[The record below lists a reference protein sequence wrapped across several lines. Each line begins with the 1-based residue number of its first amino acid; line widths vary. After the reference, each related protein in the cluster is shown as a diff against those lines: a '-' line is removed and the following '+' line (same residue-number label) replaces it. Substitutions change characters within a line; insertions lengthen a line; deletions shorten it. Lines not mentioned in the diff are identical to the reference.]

1 MKIFNKTKVTLAL
14 FVAVL
19 VAGFAFAETVQV
31 TKTLWSEGKTFDTE
45 EFGQIDL
52 PGTAVKVGDK
62 LIITYEKA
70 GSAFQD
76 NARAAAPMRDISRS
90 AEVRIFVDE
99 ANEPLKA
106 WEELTDAGTLE
117 YTFEA
122 AIEATSKITISARN
136 LTITKVELET
146 EEEAGPFDPATA
158 IANPSFELDG
168 EKSVSGAALELTGW
182 TFAGVGT
189 QFNNTEI
196 RPANSASTTSQ
207 FGTSAPKAGDYFLFF
222 RQGWNGNGN
231 TITITSDALT
241 EIPSGNYILSVA
253 YKQHYSYDNTTSQ
266 NTFVGLSLVNGE
278 TTLATGQS
286 PAATGVQ
293 GGSGDATY
301 FNDTEWSVLEVP
313 FTLAEA
319 TTGAQVVITLNAGG
333 QRRSDFCIDDVK
345 LTEVPAIEL
354 ALKDLE
360 AAIAAAQAQASTY
373 TIGEGLFY
381 YPASEIEPLTNAIAA
396 AQAAYSAAESKEAVE
411 AATATLN
418 AFLSTFAPAMNVP
431 TAGQAYN
438 VANATADGNLCIADG
453 KVTVAHNATVYF
465 TAVEGGYVISNKD
478 GEYIFKTTDNNWTLA
493 TPTTLADAYV
503 LTVVPVEGGYTLK
516 GAKGLLGLDSTTEG
530 STVYADKNQEKNGLW
545 TIAEATA
552 EEPGD
557 DYTSYIV
564 NADLTNS
571 ETKGF
576 DDAGTKGIDGSGV
589 VKVGNAASFD
599 FKQTISLPAGKYKLT
614 AQAAYRYG
622 ADEQAEYDA
631 IQAGTSTK
639 LVQLYATVG
648 SKTVAAPIQNRYDGA
663 SETNLAGDGAVQVNN
678 LWVPNS
684 TNAVKAW
691 FAAGKYVNEVEFNL
705 PADGDVTIG
714 INRIS
719 TPASDYTVIGPWTL
733 TRIGDAETEPEP
745 QPATLAEGKYYM
757 YNVAAEGY
765 LVGANNWGTR
775 ASIAKVGGIEIEAVS
790 ADGKY
795 ELKTPLYNKHLG
807 FDGYVDNGN
816 PANWTVTGVEGQEGV
831 FTLSTDGTNVLFWDG
846 GSATTTSV
854 GAMPE
859 AAANAHWKF
868 IPVADRLASLA
879 TATANKSVDAT
890 FLISNPNFDREAS
903 TAAWENENSSITFGG
918 NNDNRVAESYMKAF
932 DFKQTLANAP
942 AGIYKLSAQASVT
955 FHDNRTIKEYDGNGY
970 PVVFANET
978 TADFI
983 DMEAADQL
991 SNMGQMST
999 AYSAGRYYIEPIFVQ
1014 VETDGAL
1021 TVGAKSERADI
1032 WAIFD
1037 NFVLTYYGADA
1048 TIDQVKNADILAEL
1062 AELKAEA
1069 EALVSGVEN
1078 ETVASALQAAIDAA
1092 AAATDTESINA
1103 AIEALKAAI
1112 DNAKALPVVKDVL
1125 AAMKNVMEGTNV
1137 YTAEALATYKALY
1150 DEIEGKYNA
1159 GTYTYAEAAALENPE
1174 SVMGWHQTNV
1184 VDDLLLSSWSIGETK
1199 ANNYDAG
1206 LYINTWSTEGNTDGS
1221 NFKVPFFE
1229 YWVGD
1234 GESLG
1239 ANTISA
1245 ELLGLEAGEYEVS
1258 AWVRVR
1264 VKNGAEAPATGI
1276 SMQVNEGEAVAIAG
1290 DQVGTSQMY
1299 LQEYTA
1305 TGVVA
1310 EDGVLKIKFDV
1321 AAENN
1326 VSWLSFKNVK
1336 YTKKG
1341 GTQPEPVEGILY
1353 SWESPEGTPA
1363 EYGGTI
1369 VYTNGTGDDR
1379 VNYPNSGYYTICLN
1393 GKKANINDETA
1404 SANAGHMVITLN
1416 EAITEDC
1423 AISMDAY
1430 IVKDA
1435 SKKSSAYFIFEN
1447 GTEFEGAIY
1456 SDEANIDPAFNGQ
1469 ITNTVTEIPA
1479 TAVGSKTIKITRGQT
1494 GTNLFIT
1501 KLVIGKKDVVTGIE
1515 NVTVTRSDI
1524 DGIYNL
1530 RGQRVLNPTKGL
1542 YIING
1547 KKVIIR

>member
-19 VAGFAFAETVQV
+19 VAGFAFAETAQV
-31 TKTLWSEGKTFDTE
+31 TKTLWSEGKTFDTD

-76 NARAAAPMRDISRS
+76 NARAAAPMRDISRT

-99 ANEPLKA
+99 ASEPLKA

-122 AIEATSKITISARN
+122 AIAATSKITISARN

-146 EEEAGPFDPATA
+146 EEETGPFDPATA

-168 EKSVSGAALELTGW
+168 EKSASNAALELTGW

-207 FGTSAPKAGDYFLFF
+207 FGTSAPKVGDYFLFF

-360 AAIAAAQAQASTY
+360 AAIAAAQAQVATY

-431 TAGQAYN
+431 
-438 VANATADGNLCIADG
+438 VADKLYAFQLRVDGEVPVYMALAEEGISIAEKATALKFIEAE
-453 KVTVAHNATVYF
+453 NA
-465 TAVEGGYVISNKD
+465 
-478 GEYIFKTTDNNWTLA
+478 GEYYLSNEDGTLYVGLAGGNAWTMSAVADKKAAWTFTPMPDGAYRINNLVTKGRFVGTNA
-493 TPTTLADAYV
+493 ADKA
-503 LTVVPVEGGYTLK
+503 
-516 GAKGLLGLDSTTEG
+516 AG
-530 STVYADKNQEKNGLW
+530 SPCYADKQPSNGNIDWL
-545 TIAEATA
+545 IAEATA

-564 NADLTNS
+564 NADLTS
-571 ETKGF
+571 TDPKGF
-576 DDAGTKGIDGSGV
+576 DDAGTKGIDGSGM
-589 VKVGNAASFD
+589 VKVGNAAAFD
-599 FKQTISLPAGKYKLT
+599 FKQTILNLPAGKYKLT

-631 IQAGTSTK
+631 MQTNAVTK

-648 SKTVAAPIQNRYDGA
+648 SKTVTQPVQNRYDGA
-663 SETNLAGDGAVQVNN
+663 SDTDYANGSGSVTVNGKF
-678 LWVPNS
+678 VPNS
-684 TNAVKAW
+684 SSAVQAW
-691 FAAGKYVNEVEFNL
+691 FAAGQYVNEVEFNL

-714 INRIS
+714 INRVG
-719 TPASDYTVIGPWTL
+719 TPESDYTVIGPWTL

-745 QPATLAEGKYYM
+745 PVVEPGTDMTSYITNPSFETGDLTGWTVGNSSDTGVKPNSNATYTTEGCD
-757 YNVAAEGY
+757 GDY
-765 LVGANNWGTR
+765 LFNTWWQGIPITQTVTGLPNGT
-775 ASIAKVGGIEIEAVS
+775 
-790 ADGKY
+790 Y
-795 ELKTPLYNKHLG
+795 ELKALMANDAITAGNQPCLYLLANGEHSAAFSSATAG
-807 FDGYVDNGN
+807 VFAEGSMQFYVTNGTATIGAIGGNADGSFNEAGYYWYKVDN
-816 PANWTVTGVEGQEGV
+816 
-831 FTLSTDGTNVLFWDG
+831 F
-846 GSATTTSV
+846 
-854 GAMPE
+854 
-859 AAANAHWKF
+859 
-868 IPVADRLASLA
+868 RL
-879 TATANKSVDAT
+879 T
-890 FLISNPNFDREAS
+890 F
-903 TAAWENENSSITFGG
+903 
-918 NNDNRVAESYMKAF
+918 V
-932 DFKQTLANAP
+932 
-942 AGIYKLSAQASVT
+942 
-955 FHDNRTIKEYDGNGY
+955 
-970 PVVFANET
+970 
-978 TADFI
+978 
-983 DMEAADQL
+983 
-991 SNMGQMST
+991 
-999 AYSAGRYYIEPIFVQ
+999 
-1014 VETDGAL
+1014 
-1021 TVGAKSERADI
+1021 
-1032 WAIFD
+1032 
-1037 NFVLTYYGADA
+1037 
-1048 TIDQVKNADILAEL
+1048 
-1062 AELKAEA
+1062 
-1069 EALVSGVEN
+1069 EALPN
-1078 ETVASALQAAIDAA
+1078 IDDIEIPEGKMSNAA
-1092 AAATDTESINA
+1092 AAAITA
-1103 AIEALKAAI
+1103 AKEAG
-1112 DNAKALPVVKDVL
+1112 DVL
-1125 AAMKNVMEGTNV
+1125 ALLAAVQAAKESIEAYAHAKTIIDGFENPADKTNV
-1137 YTAEALATYKALY
+1137 YTAEAKEAFDTFFATIQANINALK
-1150 DEIEGKYNA
+1150 EKYEA
-1159 GTYTYAEAAALENPE
+1159 GTLTDEEAKAAADPL
-1174 SVMGWHQTNV
+1174 VFGWHADNQF
-1184 VDDLLLSSWSIGETK
+1184 DDFLLSAWSIGESK
-1199 ANNYDAG
+1199 AKDYDTP
-1206 LYINTWSTEGNTDGS
+1206 LYINGWSTEGNTDGS

-1353 SWESPEGTPA
+1353 SWESPEGTPV

-1393 GKKANINDETA
+1393 GKKANIDDQTA

-1430 IVKDA
+1430 IVKNE
-1435 SKKSSAYFIFEN
+1435 SKKASAYYYFEN
-1447 GTEFEGAIY
+1447 DTHFEGAIY

-1524 DGIYNL
+1524 EGIYNL

>member
-19 VAGFAFAETVQV
+19 VAGFAFAETAQV

-76 NARAAAPMRDISRS
+76 NARAAAPMRDISRT

-99 ANEPLKA
+99 ASEPLKA

-146 EEEAGPFDPATA
+146 EEEAATDLISQYFYNTDFA
-158 IANPSFELDG
+158 SIEHWTPV
-168 EKSVSGAALELTGW
+168 VS
-182 TFAGVGT
+182 
-189 QFNNTEI
+189 
-196 RPANSASTTSQ
+196 SQ
-207 FGTSAPKAGDYFLFF
+207 FREY
-222 RQGWNGNGN
+222 GNGLIGTYVVQGTN
-231 TITITSDALT
+231 
-241 EIPSGNYILSVA
+241 
-253 YKQHYSYDNTTSQ
+253 
-266 NTFVGLSLVNGE
+266 
-278 TTLATGQS
+278 
-286 PAATGVQ
+286 PAATVDETHLATEYCLGTECRWDTNYSSLTQESFVELPAGAYKLMYDVQ
-293 GGSGDATY
+293 NTNAGTTKAAYDNLFKVIVG
-301 FNDTEWSVLEVP
+301 DTEYVDESTEWMEGATSWTTHSILFNVAEPTKVTISFGYGTGNNKFGAGNTPALYISHLQLEEVDQIDVA
-313 FTLAEA
+313 LAE
-319 TTGAQVVITLNAGG
+319 
-333 QRRSDFCIDDVK
+333 
-345 LTEVPAIEL
+345 
-354 ALKDLE
+354 LE

-373 TIGEGLFY
+373 AVGEGLFY
-381 YPASEIEPLTNAIAA
+381 YPASEIEPLNNAIAA

-411 AATATLN
+411 TATATLN

-438 VANATADGNLCIADG
+438 VANATAEGNLCIADG
-453 KVTVAHNATVYF
+453 KVTVAKNATVYF
-465 TAVEGGYVISNKD
+465 TAVEGGYILSNKD

-493 TPTTLADAYV
+493 TTTDAASAYV
-503 LTVVPVEGGYTLK
+503 LTVIPVEGGYTLK
-516 GAKGLLGLDSTTEG
+516 GAKGLLGLDNTTEG

-564 NADLTNS
+564 NADLTS
-571 ETKGF
+571 TDPKGF
-576 DDAGTKGIDGSGV
+576 DDAGTKGIDGSGM
-589 VKVGNAASFD
+589 VKVGNAAAFD
-599 FKQTISLPAGKYKLT
+599 FKQTILNLPAGKYKLT

-631 IQAGTSTK
+631 MQTNAVTK

-648 SKTVAAPIQNRYDGA
+648 SKTVTQPVQNRYDGA
-663 SETNLAGDGAVQVNN
+663 SDTDYANGSGSVTVNGKF
-678 LWVPNS
+678 VPNS
-684 TNAVKAW
+684 SSAVQAW
-691 FAAGKYVNEVEFNL
+691 FAAGQYVNEVEFNL

-714 INRIS
+714 INRVG
-719 TPASDYTVIGPWTL
+719 TPESDYTVIGPWTL

-745 QPATLAEGKYYM
+745 PVVEPGSDMTSYITNPSFETGDLTGWTVGNSSDTGVKPNSNATYTTEGCD
-757 YNVAAEGY
+757 GDY
-765 LVGANNWGTR
+765 LFNTWWQGIPITQTVTGLPNGT
-775 ASIAKVGGIEIEAVS
+775 
-790 ADGKY
+790 Y
-795 ELKTPLYNKHLG
+795 ELKALMTNDCITAGNQPCLYLLANGEHSEAFSSPNAG
-807 FDGYVDNGN
+807 VFAEGSMQFYVTNGTATIGAIGGNADGSFNEAGYYWYKVDN
-816 PANWTVTGVEGQEGV
+816 
-831 FTLSTDGTNVLFWDG
+831 F
-846 GSATTTSV
+846 
-854 GAMPE
+854 
-859 AAANAHWKF
+859 
-868 IPVADRLASLA
+868 RL
-879 TATANKSVDAT
+879 T
-890 FLISNPNFDREAS
+890 F
-903 TAAWENENSSITFGG
+903 
-918 NNDNRVAESYMKAF
+918 V
-932 DFKQTLANAP
+932 
-942 AGIYKLSAQASVT
+942 
-955 FHDNRTIKEYDGNGY
+955 
-970 PVVFANET
+970 
-978 TADFI
+978 
-983 DMEAADQL
+983 
-991 SNMGQMST
+991 
-999 AYSAGRYYIEPIFVQ
+999 
-1014 VETDGAL
+1014 
-1021 TVGAKSERADI
+1021 
-1032 WAIFD
+1032 
-1037 NFVLTYYGADA
+1037 
-1048 TIDQVKNADILAEL
+1048 
-1062 AELKAEA
+1062 
-1069 EALVSGVEN
+1069 EALPS
-1078 ETVASALQAAIDAA
+1078 IDDIEIPEGKMSNAA
-1092 AAATDTESINA
+1092 AAALTEAKQSGDVIALLEAVKAANASIEAYAKMKSQLDAIA
-1103 AIEALKAAI
+1103 AILDE
-1112 DNAKALPVVKDVL
+1112 
-1125 AAMKNVMEGTNV
+1125 TNF
-1137 YTAEALATYKALY
+1137 YTAEAKTAFDT
-1150 DEIEGKYNA
+1150 EYNA
-1159 GTYTYAEAAALENPE
+1159 KLAAYEAGTATDAEAAAFNYGSRLEGLIP
-1174 SVMGWHQTNV
+1174 T
-1184 VDDLLLSSWSIGETK
+1184 LLLSAFTSTVEGTP
-1199 ANNYDAG
+1199 
-1206 LYINTWSTEGNTDGS
+1206 YINTWSVEGNNDGS
-1221 NFKVPFFE
+1221 NFLTPFYE
-1229 YWVGD
+1229 YWTGD
-1234 GESLG
+1234 ANSLG
-1239 ANTISA
+1239 ANTITG
-1245 ELLGLEAGEYEVS
+1245 ELLGLEAGEYEVT

-1276 SMQVNEGEAVAIAG
+1276 TMQVNEGEAVAIAG
-1290 DQVGTSQMY
+1290 DQIGTSQMY

-1305 TGVVA
+1305 TGTVA
-1310 EDGVLKIKFDV
+1310 EGGALKIKFDV
-1321 AAENN
+1321 AADNN

-1353 SWESPEGTPA
+1353 SWESPEGTPV

-1393 GKKANINDETA
+1393 GKKANIDDQTA

-1430 IVKDA
+1430 IVKNE
-1435 SKKSSAYFIFEN
+1435 SKKASAYYYFEN

>member
-19 VAGFAFAETVQV
+19 VAGFAFAETAQV
-31 TKTLWSEGKTFDTE
+31 TKTLWSEGKTFDTD

-76 NARAAAPMRDISRS
+76 NARAAAPMRDISRT

-99 ANEPLKA
+99 ASEPLKA

-122 AIEATSKITISARN
+122 AIAATSKITISARN

-146 EEEAGPFDPATA
+146 EEEAATDL
-158 IANPSFELDG
+158 ISQYFY
-168 EKSVSGAALELTGW
+168 
-182 TFAGVGT
+182 
-189 QFNNTEI
+189 NTDF
-196 RPANSASTTSQ
+196 ASTEHWTPVVSSGYRDYGYGLI
-207 FGTSAPKAGDYFLFF
+207 GTYVV
-222 RQGWNGNGN
+222 QGSN
-231 TITITSDALT
+231 
-241 EIPSGNYILSVA
+241 
-253 YKQHYSYDNTTSQ
+253 
-266 NTFVGLSLVNGE
+266 
-278 TTLATGQS
+278 
-286 PAATGVQ
+286 PAATVDETHLATEYCLGTECRWETNYSSLTQESFVEFPAGAYKLMYDVQ
-293 GGSGDATY
+293 NTNAGTTKAAYDNLFKVIVG
-301 FNDTEWSVLEVP
+301 DTEYVDESTEWMEGATSWTTHSILFNVAEPTKVTISFGYGTGNYNYGSANTPALYISHLQLEEVDQIDVA
-313 FTLAEA
+313 LAE
-319 TTGAQVVITLNAGG
+319 
-333 QRRSDFCIDDVK
+333 
-345 LTEVPAIEL
+345 
-354 ALKDLE
+354 LE
-360 AAIAAAQAQASTY
+360 AAIAAAQAQVATY

-411 AATATLN
+411 TATATLN

-438 VANATADGNLCIADG
+438 VANATAEGNLCIADG
-453 KVTVAHNATVYF
+453 KVTVAKDATVYF
-465 TAVEGGYVISNKD
+465 TAVEGGYILSNKD

-493 TPTTLADAYV
+493 TTTDAASAYV
-503 LTVVPVEGGYTLK
+503 LTVNPVEGGYTFQ
-516 GAKGLLGLDSTTEG
+516 GAKGLLGLDSTAEG
-530 STVYADKNQEKNGLW
+530 STVYANKSQANNGLW

-564 NADLTNS
+564 NADLTS
-571 ETKGF
+571 TDPKGF

-622 ADEQAEYDA
+622 ADEQAEYNA
-631 IQAGTSTK
+631 IQAGTTTK

-648 SKTVAAPIQNRYDGA
+648 SKTVTQPVQNRYDGA
-663 SETNLAGDGAVQVNN
+663 SDTDLANGSGSVTVNGKF
-678 LWVPNS
+678 VPNS
-684 TNAVKAW
+684 SSAVQAW
-691 FAAGKYVNEVEFNL
+691 FAAGQYVNEVEFNL

-714 INRIS
+714 INRVG
-719 TPASDYTVIGPWTL
+719 TPESDYTVIGPWTL

-745 QPATLAEGKYYM
+745 PVVEPGSDMTSYITNPSFETGDLTGWTVGNSSDTGVKPNSNATYTTEGCD
-757 YNVAAEGY
+757 GDY
-765 LVGANNWGTR
+765 LFNTWWQGIPITQTVTGLPNGT
-775 ASIAKVGGIEIEAVS
+775 
-790 ADGKY
+790 Y
-795 ELKTPLYNKHLG
+795 ELKALMTNDCITAGNQPCLYLLANGEHSEAFSSPNAG
-807 FDGYVDNGN
+807 VFAEGSMQFYVTNGTATIGAIGGNADGSFNEAGYYWYKVDN
-816 PANWTVTGVEGQEGV
+816 
-831 FTLSTDGTNVLFWDG
+831 F
-846 GSATTTSV
+846 
-854 GAMPE
+854 
-859 AAANAHWKF
+859 
-868 IPVADRLASLA
+868 RL
-879 TATANKSVDAT
+879 T
-890 FLISNPNFDREAS
+890 F
-903 TAAWENENSSITFGG
+903 
-918 NNDNRVAESYMKAF
+918 V
-932 DFKQTLANAP
+932 
-942 AGIYKLSAQASVT
+942 
-955 FHDNRTIKEYDGNGY
+955 
-970 PVVFANET
+970 
-978 TADFI
+978 
-983 DMEAADQL
+983 
-991 SNMGQMST
+991 
-999 AYSAGRYYIEPIFVQ
+999 
-1014 VETDGAL
+1014 
-1021 TVGAKSERADI
+1021 
-1032 WAIFD
+1032 
-1037 NFVLTYYGADA
+1037 
-1048 TIDQVKNADILAEL
+1048 
-1062 AELKAEA
+1062 
-1069 EALVSGVEN
+1069 EALPN
-1078 ETVASALQAAIDAA
+1078 IDDIEIPEGKMSNAA
-1092 AAATDTESINA
+1092 AAALTEAKQSGDVIALLEAVKAANASIEAYAKMKSQLDAIA
-1103 AIEALKAAI
+1103 AILDE
-1112 DNAKALPVVKDVL
+1112 
-1125 AAMKNVMEGTNV
+1125 TNF
-1137 YTAEALATYKALY
+1137 YTAEAKTAFDT
-1150 DEIEGKYNA
+1150 EYNA
-1159 GTYTYAEAAALENPE
+1159 KLAAYEAGTATDAEAAAFNYGSRLEGLIP
-1174 SVMGWHQTNV
+1174 T
-1184 VDDLLLSSWSIGETK
+1184 LLLSAFTSTVEGTP
-1199 ANNYDAG
+1199 
-1206 LYINTWSTEGNTDGS
+1206 YINTWSVEGNNDGS
-1221 NFKVPFFE
+1221 NFLTPFYE
-1229 YWVGD
+1229 YWTGD
-1234 GESLG
+1234 ANSLG
-1239 ANTISA
+1239 ANTITG
-1245 ELLGLEAGEYEVS
+1245 ELLGLEAGEYEVT

-1276 SMQVNEGEAVAIAG
+1276 TMQVNEGEAVAIAG

-1299 LQEYTA
+1299 LKEYTA
-1305 TGVVA
+1305 TGTVA
-1310 EDGVLKIKFDV
+1310 EGGALKIKFDV
-1321 AAENN
+1321 AADNN

-1353 SWESPEGTPA
+1353 SWESPEGTPV

-1393 GKKANINDETA
+1393 GKKANINDQTA

-1430 IVKDA
+1430 IVKNE
-1435 SKKSSAYFIFEN
+1435 SKKASAYYYFEN

>member
-19 VAGFAFAETVQV
+19 VAGFAFAETAQV
-31 TKTLWSEGKTFDTE
+31 TKTLWSEGKTFDTD

-76 NARAAAPMRDISRS
+76 NARAAAPMRDISRT

-99 ANEPLKA
+99 ASEPLKA

-122 AIEATSKITISARN
+122 AIAATSKITISARN

-146 EEEAGPFDPATA
+146 EEEAATDL
-158 IANPSFELDG
+158 ISQYFY
-168 EKSVSGAALELTGW
+168 
-182 TFAGVGT
+182 
-189 QFNNTEI
+189 NTDF
-196 RPANSASTTSQ
+196 ASTEHWTPVVSS
-207 FGTSAPKAGDYFLFF
+207 GYRDY
-222 RQGWNGNGN
+222 GNGLIGTYVVQGTN
-231 TITITSDALT
+231 
-241 EIPSGNYILSVA
+241 
-253 YKQHYSYDNTTSQ
+253 
-266 NTFVGLSLVNGE
+266 
-278 TTLATGQS
+278 
-286 PAATGVQ
+286 PAATVDETHLATEYCLGTECRWNTNYSSLTQESFVELPAGAYKLMYDVQ
-293 GGSGDATY
+293 NTNAGTTKAAYDNLFKVIVG
-301 FNDTEWSVLEVP
+301 DTEYVDESTEWMEGATSWTTHSILFNVAEPTKVTISFGYGTGNNNFGAGNTPALYISHLQLEEVDQIDVA
-313 FTLAEA
+313 LAE
-319 TTGAQVVITLNAGG
+319 
-333 QRRSDFCIDDVK
+333 
-345 LTEVPAIEL
+345 
-354 ALKDLE
+354 LE
-360 AAIAAAQAQASTY
+360 AAIAAAQALASTY

-411 AATATLN
+411 TATATLN
-418 AFLSTFAPAMNVP
+418 AFLSTFAPAMNAP

-453 KVTVAHNATVYF
+453 KVTVAKDATVYF
-465 TAVEGGYVISNKD
+465 TAVEGGYILSNKD

-493 TPTTLADAYV
+493 TTTDAASAYV
-503 LTVVPVEGGYTLK
+503 LTVIPVEGGYTLK
-516 GAKGLLGLDSTTEG
+516 GAKGLLGLDNTTEG
-530 STVYADKNQEKNGLW
+530 STVYANKSQANNGLW

-564 NADLTNS
+564 NADLTS
-571 ETKGF
+571 TDPKGF
-576 DDAGTKGIDGSGV
+576 DDAGTKGIDGSGM
-589 VKVGNAASFD
+589 VKVANAAAFD
-599 FKQTISLPAGKYKLT
+599 FKQTILNLPAGKYKLT

-631 IQAGTSTK
+631 MQTNAVTK

-648 SKTVAAPIQNRYDGA
+648 SKTVTQPVQNRYDGA
-663 SETNLAGDGAVQVNN
+663 SDTDYANGSGSVTVNGKF
-678 LWVPNS
+678 VPNS
-684 TNAVKAW
+684 SSAVQAW
-691 FAAGKYVNEVEFNL
+691 FAAGQYVNEVEFNL

-714 INRIS
+714 INRVG
-719 TPASDYTVIGPWTL
+719 TPESDYTVIGPWTL

-745 QPATLAEGKYYM
+745 PVVEPGSDMTSYITNPSFETGDLTGWTVGSSSDTGVKPNSNATYTTEGCD
-757 YNVAAEGY
+757 GDY
-765 LVGANNWGTR
+765 LFNTWWQGIPITQTVTGLPNGT
-775 ASIAKVGGIEIEAVS
+775 
-790 ADGKY
+790 Y
-795 ELKTPLYNKHLG
+795 ELKALMTNDCITAGNQPCLYLLANGEHSEAFSSPNAG
-807 FDGYVDNGN
+807 VFAEGSMQFYVTNGTATIGAIGGNADGSFNEAGYYWYKVDN
-816 PANWTVTGVEGQEGV
+816 
-831 FTLSTDGTNVLFWDG
+831 F
-846 GSATTTSV
+846 
-854 GAMPE
+854 
-859 AAANAHWKF
+859 
-868 IPVADRLASLA
+868 RL
-879 TATANKSVDAT
+879 T
-890 FLISNPNFDREAS
+890 F
-903 TAAWENENSSITFGG
+903 
-918 NNDNRVAESYMKAF
+918 V
-932 DFKQTLANAP
+932 
-942 AGIYKLSAQASVT
+942 
-955 FHDNRTIKEYDGNGY
+955 
-970 PVVFANET
+970 
-978 TADFI
+978 
-983 DMEAADQL
+983 
-991 SNMGQMST
+991 
-999 AYSAGRYYIEPIFVQ
+999 
-1014 VETDGAL
+1014 
-1021 TVGAKSERADI
+1021 
-1032 WAIFD
+1032 
-1037 NFVLTYYGADA
+1037 
-1048 TIDQVKNADILAEL
+1048 
-1062 AELKAEA
+1062 
-1069 EALVSGVEN
+1069 EALPN
-1078 ETVASALQAAIDAA
+1078 IDDIEIPEGKMSNAA
-1092 AAATDTESINA
+1092 AAAITA
-1103 AIEALKAAI
+1103 AKEAG
-1112 DNAKALPVVKDVL
+1112 DVL
-1125 AAMKNVMEGTNV
+1125 ALLAAVQAAKESIEAYAHAKTIIDGFENPADKTNV
-1137 YTAEALATYKALY
+1137 YTAEAKEAFDTFFATIQANINALK
-1150 DEIEGKYNA
+1150 EKYEA
-1159 GTYTYAEAAALENPE
+1159 GTLTDEEAKAAADPL
-1174 SVMGWHQTNV
+1174 VFGWHADNQF
-1184 VDDLLLSSWSIGETK
+1184 DDFLLSAWSIGESK
-1199 ANNYDAG
+1199 AKDYDTP
-1206 LYINTWSTEGNTDGS
+1206 LYINGWSIEGNIDGS

-1353 SWESPEGTPA
+1353 SWESPEGTPV

-1369 VYTNGTGDDR
+1369 VYTNGDGER
-1379 VNYPNSGYYTICLN
+1379 VNYPNAGYYTICLN

-1430 IVKDA
+1430 INKNATD
-1435 SKKSSAYFIFEN
+1435 KKASAYFFFET
-1447 GTEFEGAIY
+1447 GTEFEGPVY
-1456 SDEANIDPAFNGQ
+1456 SDEANIDETVGGQ

-1524 DGIYNL
+1524 EGIYNL

>member
-19 VAGFAFAETVQV
+19 VAGFAFAETAQV
-31 TKTLWSEGKTFDTE
+31 TKTLWSEGKTFDTD

-76 NARAAAPMRDISRS
+76 NARAAAPMRDISRT

-99 ANEPLKA
+99 ASEPLKA

-122 AIEATSKITISARN
+122 AIAATSKITISARN

-146 EEEAGPFDPATA
+146 EEEAATDLISQYFYNTDFA
-158 IANPSFELDG
+158 SIEHWTPV
-168 EKSVSGAALELTGW
+168 VSSGYRDYGYGLI
-182 TFAGVGT
+182 GT
-189 QFNNTEI
+189 
-196 RPANSASTTSQ
+196 
-207 FGTSAPKAGDYFLFF
+207 YVV
-222 RQGWNGNGN
+222 QGSN
-231 TITITSDALT
+231 
-241 EIPSGNYILSVA
+241 
-253 YKQHYSYDNTTSQ
+253 
-266 NTFVGLSLVNGE
+266 
-278 TTLATGQS
+278 
-286 PAATGVQ
+286 PAATVDETHLATEYCLGTECRWETNYSSLTQESFVEFPAGAYKLMYDVQ
-293 GGSGDATY
+293 NTNAGTTKAAYDNLFKVIVGDTEYVDESTEWMEGATSWTTHSILFNVAEPTKVTISFGYGTGNYNYGSGNTPALY
-301 FNDTEWSVLEVP
+301 ISHLQLEEVDQIDVA
-313 FTLAEA
+313 LAE
-319 TTGAQVVITLNAGG
+319 
-333 QRRSDFCIDDVK
+333 
-345 LTEVPAIEL
+345 
-354 ALKDLE
+354 LE
-360 AAIAAAQAQASTY
+360 AAIAAAQALASTY

-411 AATATLN
+411 TATATLN

-438 VANATADGNLCIADG
+438 VANATAEGNLCIADG
-453 KVTVAHNATVYF
+453 KVTVAKDATVYF
-465 TAVEGGYVISNKD
+465 TAVEGGYILSNKD

-493 TPTTLADAYV
+493 TTTDAASAYV
-503 LTVVPVEGGYTLK
+503 LTVNPVEGGYTLK

-530 STVYADKNQEKNGLW
+530 STVYANKSQANNGLW

-564 NADLTNS
+564 NADLTS
-571 ETKGF
+571 TDPKGF
-576 DDAGTKGIDGSGV
+576 DDAGTKGIDGGM
-589 VKVGNAASFD
+589 VKVGSAAAFD
-599 FKQTISLPAGKYKLT
+599 FKQTILNLPAGKYKLT

-631 IQAGTSTK
+631 MQTNAVTK

-648 SKTVAAPIQNRYDGA
+648 SKTVTQPVQNRYDGA
-663 SETNLAGDGAVQVNN
+663 SDTDYANGSGSVTVNGKF
-678 LWVPNS
+678 VPNS
-684 TNAVKAW
+684 SSAVQAW
-691 FAAGKYVNEVEFNL
+691 FAAGQYVNEVEFNL

-714 INRIS
+714 INRVG
-719 TPASDYTVIGPWTL
+719 TPESDYTVIGPWTL

-745 QPATLAEGKYYM
+745 PVVEPGSDMTSYITNPSFETGDLTGWTVGNSSDTGVKPNSNATYTTEGCD
-757 YNVAAEGY
+757 GDY
-765 LVGANNWGTR
+765 LFNTWWQGIPITQTVTGLPNGT
-775 ASIAKVGGIEIEAVS
+775 
-790 ADGKY
+790 Y
-795 ELKTPLYNKHLG
+795 ELKALMTNDCITAGNQPCLYLLANGEHSEAFSSPNAG
-807 FDGYVDNGN
+807 VFAEGSMQFYVTNGTATIGAIGGNADGSFNEAGYYWYKVDN
-816 PANWTVTGVEGQEGV
+816 
-831 FTLSTDGTNVLFWDG
+831 F
-846 GSATTTSV
+846 
-854 GAMPE
+854 
-859 AAANAHWKF
+859 
-868 IPVADRLASLA
+868 RL
-879 TATANKSVDAT
+879 T
-890 FLISNPNFDREAS
+890 F
-903 TAAWENENSSITFGG
+903 
-918 NNDNRVAESYMKAF
+918 V
-932 DFKQTLANAP
+932 
-942 AGIYKLSAQASVT
+942 
-955 FHDNRTIKEYDGNGY
+955 
-970 PVVFANET
+970 
-978 TADFI
+978 
-983 DMEAADQL
+983 
-991 SNMGQMST
+991 
-999 AYSAGRYYIEPIFVQ
+999 
-1014 VETDGAL
+1014 
-1021 TVGAKSERADI
+1021 
-1032 WAIFD
+1032 
-1037 NFVLTYYGADA
+1037 
-1048 TIDQVKNADILAEL
+1048 
-1062 AELKAEA
+1062 
-1069 EALVSGVEN
+1069 EALPS
-1078 ETVASALQAAIDAA
+1078 IDDIEIPEGKMSNAA
-1092 AAATDTESINA
+1092 AAALTEAKQSGDVIALLEAVKAANASIEAYAKMKSQLDAIA
-1103 AIEALKAAI
+1103 AILDE
-1112 DNAKALPVVKDVL
+1112 
-1125 AAMKNVMEGTNV
+1125 TNF
-1137 YTAEALATYKALY
+1137 YTAEAKTAFDT
-1150 DEIEGKYNA
+1150 EYNA
-1159 GTYTYAEAAALENPE
+1159 KLAAYEAGTATDAEAAAFNYGSRLEGLIP
-1174 SVMGWHQTNV
+1174 T
-1184 VDDLLLSSWSIGETK
+1184 LLLSAFTSTVEGTP
-1199 ANNYDAG
+1199 
-1206 LYINTWSTEGNTDGS
+1206 YINTWSVEGNNDGS
-1221 NFKVPFFE
+1221 NFLTPFYE
-1229 YWVGD
+1229 YWTGD
-1234 GESLG
+1234 ANSLG
-1239 ANTISA
+1239 ANTITG
-1245 ELLGLEAGEYEVS
+1245 ELLGLEAGEYEVT

-1276 SMQVNEGEAVAIAG
+1276 TMQVNEGEAVAIAG
-1290 DQVGTSQMY
+1290 DQIGTSQMY

-1305 TGVVA
+1305 TGTVA
-1310 EDGVLKIKFDV
+1310 EGGALKIKFDV
-1321 AAENN
+1321 AADNN

-1353 SWESPEGTPA
+1353 SWESPEGTPV

-1393 GKKANINDETA
+1393 GKKANIDDQTA

-1430 IVKDA
+1430 IVKNE
-1435 SKKSSAYFIFEN
+1435 SKKASAYYYFEN
-1447 GTEFEGAIY
+1447 GTHFEGAIY

-1524 DGIYNL
+1524 EGIYNL

>member
-19 VAGFAFAETVQV
+19 VAGFAFAETAQV
-31 TKTLWSEGKTFDTE
+31 TKTLWSEGKTFDTD

-52 PGTAVKVGDK
+52 PGTAVKVGNK

-76 NARAAAPMRDISRS
+76 NARAAAPMRDISRT

-99 ANEPLKA
+99 ASEPLKA

-122 AIEATSKITISARN
+122 AIAATSKITISARN

-146 EEEAGPFDPATA
+146 EEEAATDL
-158 IANPSFELDG
+158 ISQYFY
-168 EKSVSGAALELTGW
+168 
-182 TFAGVGT
+182 
-189 QFNNTEI
+189 NTDF
-196 RPANSASTTSQ
+196 ASTEHWTPVVSSGYRDYGYGLI
-207 FGTSAPKAGDYFLFF
+207 GTYVV
-222 RQGWNGNGN
+222 QGSN
-231 TITITSDALT
+231 
-241 EIPSGNYILSVA
+241 
-253 YKQHYSYDNTTSQ
+253 
-266 NTFVGLSLVNGE
+266 
-278 TTLATGQS
+278 
-286 PAATGVQ
+286 PAATVDETHLATEYCLGTECRWETNYSSLTQESFVEFPAGAYKLMYDVQ
-293 GGSGDATY
+293 NTNAGTTKAAYDNLFKVIVG
-301 FNDTEWSVLEVP
+301 DTEYVDEKTEWMEGATSWTTHSILFNVAEPTKVTISFGYGTGNYNYGSANTPALYISHLQLEEVDQIDVA
-313 FTLAEA
+313 LAE
-319 TTGAQVVITLNAGG
+319 
-333 QRRSDFCIDDVK
+333 
-345 LTEVPAIEL
+345 
-354 ALKDLE
+354 LE
-360 AAIAAAQAQASTY
+360 AAIAAAQAQVATY

-411 AATATLN
+411 TATATLN

-438 VANATADGNLCIADG
+438 VANATAEGNLCIADG
-453 KVTVAHNATVYF
+453 KVTVAKDATVYF
-465 TAVEGGYVISNKD
+465 TAVEGGYILSNKD

-493 TPTTLADAYV
+493 TTTDAASAYV
-503 LTVVPVEGGYTLK
+503 LTVNPVEGGYTFQ
-516 GAKGLLGLDSTTEG
+516 GAKGLLGLDSTAEG
-530 STVYADKNQEKNGLW
+530 STVYANKSQANNGLW

-564 NADLTNS
+564 NADLTS
-571 ETKGF
+571 TDPKGF

-622 ADEQAEYDA
+622 ADEQAEYNA
-631 IQAGTSTK
+631 IQAGTTTK

-648 SKTVAAPIQNRYDGA
+648 SKTVTQPVQNRYDGA
-663 SETNLAGDGAVQVNN
+663 SDTDLANGSGSVTVNGKF
-678 LWVPNS
+678 VPNS
-684 TNAVKAW
+684 SSAVQAW
-691 FAAGKYVNEVEFNL
+691 FAAGQYVNEVEFNL

-714 INRIS
+714 INRVG
-719 TPASDYTVIGPWTL
+719 TPESDYTVIGPWTL

-745 QPATLAEGKYYM
+745 PVVEPGSDMTSYITNPSFETGDLTGWTVGNSSDTGVKPNSNATYTTEGCD
-757 YNVAAEGY
+757 GDY
-765 LVGANNWGTR
+765 LFNTWWQGIPITQTVTGLPNGT
-775 ASIAKVGGIEIEAVS
+775 
-790 ADGKY
+790 Y
-795 ELKTPLYNKHLG
+795 ELKALMTNDCITAGNQPCLYLLANGEHSEAFSSPNAG
-807 FDGYVDNGN
+807 VFAEGSMQFYVTNGTATIGAIGGNADGSFNEAGYYWYKVDN
-816 PANWTVTGVEGQEGV
+816 
-831 FTLSTDGTNVLFWDG
+831 F
-846 GSATTTSV
+846 
-854 GAMPE
+854 
-859 AAANAHWKF
+859 
-868 IPVADRLASLA
+868 RL
-879 TATANKSVDAT
+879 T
-890 FLISNPNFDREAS
+890 F
-903 TAAWENENSSITFGG
+903 
-918 NNDNRVAESYMKAF
+918 V
-932 DFKQTLANAP
+932 
-942 AGIYKLSAQASVT
+942 
-955 FHDNRTIKEYDGNGY
+955 
-970 PVVFANET
+970 
-978 TADFI
+978 
-983 DMEAADQL
+983 
-991 SNMGQMST
+991 
-999 AYSAGRYYIEPIFVQ
+999 
-1014 VETDGAL
+1014 
-1021 TVGAKSERADI
+1021 
-1032 WAIFD
+1032 
-1037 NFVLTYYGADA
+1037 
-1048 TIDQVKNADILAEL
+1048 
-1062 AELKAEA
+1062 
-1069 EALVSGVEN
+1069 EALPN
-1078 ETVASALQAAIDAA
+1078 IDDIEIPEGKMSNAA
-1092 AAATDTESINA
+1092 AAALTEAKQSGDVIALLEAVKAANASIEAYAKMKSQLDAIA
-1103 AIEALKAAI
+1103 AILDE
-1112 DNAKALPVVKDVL
+1112 
-1125 AAMKNVMEGTNV
+1125 TNF
-1137 YTAEALATYKALY
+1137 YTAEAKTAFDT
-1150 DEIEGKYNA
+1150 EYNA
-1159 GTYTYAEAAALENPE
+1159 KLAAYEAGTATDAEAAAFNYGSRLEGLIP
-1174 SVMGWHQTNV
+1174 T
-1184 VDDLLLSSWSIGETK
+1184 LLLSAFTSTVEGTP
-1199 ANNYDAG
+1199 
-1206 LYINTWSTEGNTDGS
+1206 YINTWSVEGNNDGS
-1221 NFKVPFFE
+1221 NFLTPFYE
-1229 YWVGD
+1229 YWTGD
-1234 GESLG
+1234 ANSLG
-1239 ANTISA
+1239 ANTITG
-1245 ELLGLEAGEYEVS
+1245 ELLGLEAGEYEVT

-1276 SMQVNEGEAVAIAG
+1276 TMQVNEGEAVAIAG

-1299 LQEYTA
+1299 LKEYTA
-1305 TGVVA
+1305 TGTVA
-1310 EDGVLKIKFDV
+1310 EGGALKIKFDV
-1321 AAENN
+1321 AADNN

-1353 SWESPEGTPA
+1353 SWESPEGTPV

-1393 GKKANINDETA
+1393 GKKANINDQTA

-1430 IVKDA
+1430 IVKNE
-1435 SKKSSAYFIFEN
+1435 SKKASAYYYFEN

>member
-19 VAGFAFAETVQV
+19 VAGFAFAETAQV
-31 TKTLWSEGKTFDTE
+31 TKTLWSEGKTFDTD

-76 NARAAAPMRDISRS
+76 NARAAAPMRDISRT

-99 ANEPLKA
+99 ASEPLKA

-122 AIEATSKITISARN
+122 AIAATSKITISARN

-146 EEEAGPFDPATA
+146 EEEAATDLISQYFYNTDFA
-158 IANPSFELDG
+158 SIEHWTPV
-168 EKSVSGAALELTGW
+168 VSSEYR
-182 TFAGVGT
+182 
-189 QFNNTEI
+189 E
-196 RPANSASTTSQ
+196 
-207 FGTSAPKAGDYFLFF
+207 Y
-222 RQGWNGNGN
+222 GNGLIGTYVVQGSN
-231 TITITSDALT
+231 
-241 EIPSGNYILSVA
+241 
-253 YKQHYSYDNTTSQ
+253 
-266 NTFVGLSLVNGE
+266 
-278 TTLATGQS
+278 
-286 PAATGVQ
+286 PAATVDETHLATEYCLGTECRWNTNYSSLTQESFVELPAGAYKLMYDVQ
-293 GGSGDATY
+293 NTNAGTTKAAYDNLFKVIVG
-301 FNDTEWSVLEVP
+301 DTEYVDESTEWMEGATSWTTHSILFNVAEPTKVTIIFGYGTGNNNFGAGNTPALYISHLQLEEVDQIDVA
-313 FTLAEA
+313 LAE
-319 TTGAQVVITLNAGG
+319 
-333 QRRSDFCIDDVK
+333 
-345 LTEVPAIEL
+345 
-354 ALKDLE
+354 LE
-360 AAIAAAQAQASTY
+360 AAIAAAQALASTY

-411 AATATLN
+411 TATATLN

-438 VANATADGNLCIADG
+438 VANATAEGNLCIADG
-453 KVTVAHNATVYF
+453 KVTVAKNATVYF
-465 TAVEGGYVISNKD
+465 TAVEGGYILSNKD

-493 TPTTLADAYV
+493 TTTDAASAYV
-503 LTVVPVEGGYTLK
+503 LTVNPVEGGYTFQ
-516 GAKGLLGLDSTTEG
+516 GAKGLLGLDSTAEG
-530 STVYADKNQEKNGLW
+530 STVYANKSQANNGLW

-564 NADLTNS
+564 NADLTS
-571 ETKGF
+571 TDPKGF
-576 DDAGTKGIDGSGV
+576 DDAGTKGIDGSGM
-589 VKVGNAASFD
+589 VKVGNAAAFD
-599 FKQTISLPAGKYKLT
+599 FKQTILNLPAGKYKLT

-631 IQAGTSTK
+631 MQTNAVTK

-648 SKTVAAPIQNRYDGA
+648 SKTVTQPVQNRYDGA
-663 SETNLAGDGAVQVNN
+663 SDTDLANGSGSVTVNGKF
-678 LWVPNS
+678 VPNS
-684 TNAVKAW
+684 SSAVQAW
-691 FAAGKYVNEVEFNL
+691 FAAGQYVNEVEFNL

-714 INRIS
+714 INRVG
-719 TPASDYTVIGPWTL
+719 TPESDYTVIGPWTL

-745 QPATLAEGKYYM
+745 PVVEPGSDMTSYITNPSFETGDLTGWTVGNSSDTGVKPNSNATYTTEGCD
-757 YNVAAEGY
+757 GDY
-765 LVGANNWGTR
+765 LFNTWWQGIPITQTVTGLPNGT
-775 ASIAKVGGIEIEAVS
+775 
-790 ADGKY
+790 Y
-795 ELKTPLYNKHLG
+795 ELKALMTNDCITAGNQPCLYLLANGEHSEAFSSPNAG
-807 FDGYVDNGN
+807 VFAEGSMQFYVTNGTATIGAIGGNADGSFNEAGYYWYKVDN
-816 PANWTVTGVEGQEGV
+816 
-831 FTLSTDGTNVLFWDG
+831 F
-846 GSATTTSV
+846 
-854 GAMPE
+854 
-859 AAANAHWKF
+859 
-868 IPVADRLASLA
+868 RL
-879 TATANKSVDAT
+879 T
-890 FLISNPNFDREAS
+890 F
-903 TAAWENENSSITFGG
+903 
-918 NNDNRVAESYMKAF
+918 V
-932 DFKQTLANAP
+932 
-942 AGIYKLSAQASVT
+942 
-955 FHDNRTIKEYDGNGY
+955 
-970 PVVFANET
+970 
-978 TADFI
+978 
-983 DMEAADQL
+983 
-991 SNMGQMST
+991 
-999 AYSAGRYYIEPIFVQ
+999 
-1014 VETDGAL
+1014 
-1021 TVGAKSERADI
+1021 
-1032 WAIFD
+1032 
-1037 NFVLTYYGADA
+1037 
-1048 TIDQVKNADILAEL
+1048 
-1062 AELKAEA
+1062 
-1069 EALVSGVEN
+1069 EALPS
-1078 ETVASALQAAIDAA
+1078 IDDIEIPEGKMSNAA
-1092 AAATDTESINA
+1092 AAALTAAKQSGDVIALLEAVKAANASIEAYAKMKSQLDAIA
-1103 AIEALKAAI
+1103 AILDE
-1112 DNAKALPVVKDVL
+1112 
-1125 AAMKNVMEGTNV
+1125 TNF
-1137 YTAEALATYKALY
+1137 YTAEAKTAFDT
-1150 DEIEGKYNA
+1150 EYNA
-1159 GTYTYAEAAALENPE
+1159 KLAAYEAGTATDAEAAAFNYGSRLEGLIP
-1174 SVMGWHQTNV
+1174 T
-1184 VDDLLLSSWSIGETK
+1184 LLLSAFTSTVEGTP
-1199 ANNYDAG
+1199 
-1206 LYINTWSTEGNTDGS
+1206 YINTWSVEGNNDGS
-1221 NFKVPFFE
+1221 NFLTPFYE
-1229 YWVGD
+1229 YWTGD
-1234 GESLG
+1234 ANSLG
-1239 ANTISA
+1239 ANTITG
-1245 ELLGLEAGEYEVS
+1245 ELLGLEAGEYEVT

-1276 SMQVNEGEAVAIAG
+1276 TMQVNEGEAVAIAG
-1290 DQVGTSQMY
+1290 DQIGTSQMY

-1305 TGVVA
+1305 TGTVA
-1310 EDGVLKIKFDV
+1310 EGGALKIKFDV
-1321 AAENN
+1321 AADNN

-1353 SWESPEGTPA
+1353 SWESPEGTPV

-1393 GKKANINDETA
+1393 GKKANIDDQTA

-1430 IVKDA
+1430 IVKNE
-1435 SKKSSAYFIFEN
+1435 SKKASAYYYFEN
-1447 GTEFEGAIY
+1447 GTHFEGAIY

>member
-19 VAGFAFAETVQV
+19 VAGFAFAETAQV
-31 TKTLWSEGKTFDTE
+31 TKTLWSEGKTFDTD

-76 NARAAAPMRDISRS
+76 NARAAAPMRDISRT

-99 ANEPLKA
+99 ASEPLKA

-146 EEEAGPFDPATA
+146 EEEAATDL
-158 IANPSFELDG
+158 ISQYFY
-168 EKSVSGAALELTGW
+168 
-182 TFAGVGT
+182 
-189 QFNNTEI
+189 NTDF
-196 RPANSASTTSQ
+196 ASTEHWTPVVSSGYRDYGYGLI
-207 FGTSAPKAGDYFLFF
+207 GTYVV
-222 RQGWNGNGN
+222 QGSN
-231 TITITSDALT
+231 
-241 EIPSGNYILSVA
+241 
-253 YKQHYSYDNTTSQ
+253 
-266 NTFVGLSLVNGE
+266 
-278 TTLATGQS
+278 
-286 PAATGVQ
+286 PAATVDETHLATEYCLGTECRWETNYSSLTQESFVEFPAGAYKLMYDVQ
-293 GGSGDATY
+293 NTNAGTTKAAYDNLFKVIVGDTEYVDESTEWMEGATSWTTHSILFNVAEPTKVTISFGYGTGNYNYGSGNTPALY
-301 FNDTEWSVLEVP
+301 ISHLQLEEVDQIDVA
-313 FTLAEA
+313 LAE
-319 TTGAQVVITLNAGG
+319 
-333 QRRSDFCIDDVK
+333 
-345 LTEVPAIEL
+345 
-354 ALKDLE
+354 LE

-438 VANATADGNLCIADG
+438 VANATAEGNLCIADG
-453 KVTVAHNATVYF
+453 KVTVAKDATVYF
-465 TAVEGGYVISNKD
+465 TAVEGGYILSNKD

-493 TPTTLADAYV
+493 TTTDAASAYV
-503 LTVVPVEGGYTLK
+503 LTVIPVEGGYTLK

-530 STVYADKNQEKNGLW
+530 STVYANKSQANNGLW

-564 NADLTNS
+564 NADLTS
-571 ETKGF
+571 TDPKGF
-576 DDAGTKGIDGSGV
+576 DDAGTKGIDGSGM

-631 IQAGTSTK
+631 MQTNAVTK

-648 SKTVAAPIQNRYDGA
+648 SKTVTQPVQNRYDGA
-663 SETNLAGDGAVQVNN
+663 SDTDYANGSGSVTVNGKF
-678 LWVPNS
+678 VPNS
-684 TNAVKAW
+684 SAAVQAW
-691 FAAGKYVNEVEFNL
+691 FAAGQYVNEVEFNL

-714 INRIS
+714 INRVG
-719 TPASDYTVIGPWTL
+719 TPESDYTVIGPWTL

-745 QPATLAEGKYYM
+745 PVVEPGSDMTSYITNPSFETGDLTGWTVGNSSDTGVKPNSNATYTTEGCD
-757 YNVAAEGY
+757 GDY
-765 LVGANNWGTR
+765 LFNTWWQGIPITQTVTGLPNGT
-775 ASIAKVGGIEIEAVS
+775 
-790 ADGKY
+790 Y
-795 ELKTPLYNKHLG
+795 ELKALMTNDCITAGNQPCLYLLANGEHSEAFSSPNAG
-807 FDGYVDNGN
+807 VFAEGSMQFYVTNGTATIGAIGGNADGSFNEAGYYWYKVDN
-816 PANWTVTGVEGQEGV
+816 
-831 FTLSTDGTNVLFWDG
+831 F
-846 GSATTTSV
+846 
-854 GAMPE
+854 
-859 AAANAHWKF
+859 
-868 IPVADRLASLA
+868 RL
-879 TATANKSVDAT
+879 T
-890 FLISNPNFDREAS
+890 F
-903 TAAWENENSSITFGG
+903 
-918 NNDNRVAESYMKAF
+918 V
-932 DFKQTLANAP
+932 
-942 AGIYKLSAQASVT
+942 
-955 FHDNRTIKEYDGNGY
+955 
-970 PVVFANET
+970 
-978 TADFI
+978 
-983 DMEAADQL
+983 
-991 SNMGQMST
+991 
-999 AYSAGRYYIEPIFVQ
+999 
-1014 VETDGAL
+1014 
-1021 TVGAKSERADI
+1021 
-1032 WAIFD
+1032 
-1037 NFVLTYYGADA
+1037 
-1048 TIDQVKNADILAEL
+1048 
-1062 AELKAEA
+1062 
-1069 EALVSGVEN
+1069 EALPS
-1078 ETVASALQAAIDAA
+1078 IDDIEIPEGKMSNAA
-1092 AAATDTESINA
+1092 AAALEEAKQSGDVIALLNAVKAANASIEAYAKMKSQLDAIA
-1103 AIEALKAAI
+1103 AILDE
-1112 DNAKALPVVKDVL
+1112 
-1125 AAMKNVMEGTNV
+1125 TNF
-1137 YTAEALATYKALY
+1137 YTAEAKTAFDT
-1150 DEIEGKYNA
+1150 EYNA
-1159 GTYTYAEAAALENPE
+1159 KLAAYEAGTATDAEAAAFNYGSRLEGLIP
-1174 SVMGWHQTNV
+1174 T
-1184 VDDLLLSSWSIGETK
+1184 LLLSAITSTVEGTP
-1199 ANNYDAG
+1199 
-1206 LYINTWSTEGNTDGS
+1206 YINTWSVEGNNDGS
-1221 NFKVPFFE
+1221 NFLTPFYE
-1229 YWVGD
+1229 YWTGD
-1234 GESLG
+1234 ANSLG
-1239 ANTISA
+1239 ANTITG
-1245 ELLGLEAGEYEVS
+1245 ELLGLEAGEYEVT

-1276 SMQVNEGEAVAIAG
+1276 TMQVNEGEAVAIAG

-1305 TGVVA
+1305 TGTVA
-1310 EDGVLKIKFDV
+1310 EGGALKIKFDV
-1321 AAENN
+1321 AADNN

-1353 SWESPEGTPA
+1353 SWESPEGTPV

-1369 VYTNGTGDDR
+1369 VYTNGDGER
-1379 VNYPNSGYYTICLN
+1379 VNYPNAGYYTICLN

-1430 IVKDA
+1430 INKNATD
-1435 SKKSSAYFIFEN
+1435 KKASAYFFFET
-1447 GTEFEGAIY
+1447 GTEFEGPVY
-1456 SDEANIDPAFNGQ
+1456 SDEANIDETVGGQ

-1524 DGIYNL
+1524 EGIYNL

>member
-19 VAGFAFAETVQV
+19 VAGFAFAETAQV
-31 TKTLWSEGKTFDTE
+31 TKTLWSEGKTFDTD

-76 NARAAAPMRDISRS
+76 NARAAAPMRDISRT

-99 ANEPLKA
+99 ASEPLKA

-146 EEEAGPFDPATA
+146 EEEAATDLISQYFYNTDFA
-158 IANPSFELDG
+158 SIEHWTPV
-168 EKSVSGAALELTGW
+168 VSSG
-182 TFAGVGT
+182 F
-189 QFNNTEI
+189 
-196 RPANSASTTSQ
+196 R
-207 FGTSAPKAGDYFLFF
+207 DY
-222 RQGWNGNGN
+222 GNGLIGTYVVQGSN
-231 TITITSDALT
+231 
-241 EIPSGNYILSVA
+241 
-253 YKQHYSYDNTTSQ
+253 
-266 NTFVGLSLVNGE
+266 
-278 TTLATGQS
+278 
-286 PAATGVQ
+286 PAATVDETHLATEYCLGTECRWETNYSSLTQESFVEFPAGAYKLMYDVQ
-293 GGSGDATY
+293 NTNAGTTKAAYDNLFKVIVGDTEYVDESTEWMEGATSWTTHSILFNVAEPTKVTISFGYGTGNYNYGSGNTPALY
-301 FNDTEWSVLEVP
+301 ISHLQLEEVDQIDVA
-313 FTLAEA
+313 LAE
-319 TTGAQVVITLNAGG
+319 
-333 QRRSDFCIDDVK
+333 
-345 LTEVPAIEL
+345 
-354 ALKDLE
+354 LE

-438 VANATADGNLCIADG
+438 VANATAEGNLCIADG
-453 KVTVAHNATVYF
+453 KVTVAKDATVYF
-465 TAVEGGYVISNKD
+465 TAVEGGYILSNKD

-493 TPTTLADAYV
+493 TTTDAASAYV
-503 LTVVPVEGGYTLK
+503 LTVIPVEGGYTLK

-530 STVYADKNQEKNGLW
+530 STVYANKSQANNGLW

-564 NADLTNS
+564 NADLTS
-571 ETKGF
+571 TDPKGF
-576 DDAGTKGIDGSGV
+576 DDAGTKGIDGSGM

-631 IQAGTSTK
+631 MQTNAVTK

-648 SKTVAAPIQNRYDGA
+648 SKTVTQPVQNRYDGA
-663 SETNLAGDGAVQVNN
+663 SDTDYANGSGSVTVNGKF
-678 LWVPNS
+678 VPNS
-684 TNAVKAW
+684 SAAVQAW
-691 FAAGKYVNEVEFNL
+691 FAAGQYVNEVEFNL

-714 INRIS
+714 INRVG
-719 TPASDYTVIGPWTL
+719 TPESDYTVIGPWTL

-745 QPATLAEGKYYM
+745 PVVEPGSDMTSYITNPSFETGDLTGWTVGNSSDTGVKPNSNATYTTEGCD
-757 YNVAAEGY
+757 GDY
-765 LVGANNWGTR
+765 LFNTWWQGIPITQTVTGLPNGT
-775 ASIAKVGGIEIEAVS
+775 
-790 ADGKY
+790 Y
-795 ELKTPLYNKHLG
+795 ELKALMTNDCITAGNQPCLYLLANGEHSEAFSSPNAG
-807 FDGYVDNGN
+807 VFAEGSMQFYVTNGTATIGAIGGNADGSFNEAGYYWYKVDN
-816 PANWTVTGVEGQEGV
+816 
-831 FTLSTDGTNVLFWDG
+831 F
-846 GSATTTSV
+846 
-854 GAMPE
+854 
-859 AAANAHWKF
+859 
-868 IPVADRLASLA
+868 RL
-879 TATANKSVDAT
+879 T
-890 FLISNPNFDREAS
+890 F
-903 TAAWENENSSITFGG
+903 
-918 NNDNRVAESYMKAF
+918 V
-932 DFKQTLANAP
+932 
-942 AGIYKLSAQASVT
+942 
-955 FHDNRTIKEYDGNGY
+955 
-970 PVVFANET
+970 
-978 TADFI
+978 
-983 DMEAADQL
+983 
-991 SNMGQMST
+991 
-999 AYSAGRYYIEPIFVQ
+999 
-1014 VETDGAL
+1014 
-1021 TVGAKSERADI
+1021 
-1032 WAIFD
+1032 
-1037 NFVLTYYGADA
+1037 
-1048 TIDQVKNADILAEL
+1048 
-1062 AELKAEA
+1062 
-1069 EALVSGVEN
+1069 EALPS
-1078 ETVASALQAAIDAA
+1078 IDDIEIPEGKMSNAA
-1092 AAATDTESINA
+1092 AAALEEAKQSGDVIALLNAVKAANASIEAYAKMKSQLDAIA
-1103 AIEALKAAI
+1103 AILDE
-1112 DNAKALPVVKDVL
+1112 
-1125 AAMKNVMEGTNV
+1125 TNF
-1137 YTAEALATYKALY
+1137 YTAEAKTAFDT
-1150 DEIEGKYNA
+1150 EYNA
-1159 GTYTYAEAAALENPE
+1159 KLAAYEAGTATDAEAAAFNYGSRLEGLIP
-1174 SVMGWHQTNV
+1174 T
-1184 VDDLLLSSWSIGETK
+1184 LLLSAITSTVEGTP
-1199 ANNYDAG
+1199 
-1206 LYINTWSTEGNTDGS
+1206 YINTWSVEGNNDGS
-1221 NFKVPFFE
+1221 NFLTPFYE
-1229 YWVGD
+1229 YWTGD
-1234 GESLG
+1234 ANSLG
-1239 ANTISA
+1239 ANTITG
-1245 ELLGLEAGEYEVS
+1245 ELLGLEAGEYEVT

-1276 SMQVNEGEAVAIAG
+1276 TMQVNEGEAVAIAG

-1305 TGVVA
+1305 TGTVA
-1310 EDGVLKIKFDV
+1310 EGGALKIKFDV
-1321 AAENN
+1321 AADNN

-1353 SWESPEGTPA
+1353 SWESPEGTPV

-1369 VYTNGTGDDR
+1369 VYTNGDGER
-1379 VNYPNSGYYTICLN
+1379 VNYPNAGYYTICLN

-1430 IVKDA
+1430 INKNATD
-1435 SKKSSAYFIFEN
+1435 KKASAYFFFET
-1447 GTEFEGAIY
+1447 GTEFEGPVY
-1456 SDEANIDPAFNGQ
+1456 SDEANIDETVGGQ

-1524 DGIYNL
+1524 EGIYNL